1 MRPKPRA
8 NLAQTMRNGKVALAE
23 IHDYATL
30 LPLLKKAPDR
40 QLWCSYDQE
49 ADVLYVTF
57 RRPPKVTDSELTD
70 DDDVVVRY
78 SGDQVVGYDILH
90 ASKRL

>member
-1 MRPKPRA
+1 MVIME
-8 NLAQTMRNGKVALAE
+8 L
-23 IHDYATL
+23 HDYTAI
-30 LPLLKKAPDR
+30 LPLLKKTPDH
-40 QLWCSYDQE
+40 QFWCSYDQE

-57 RRPPKVTDSELTD
+57 QRPPKVTDSELS

-90 ASKRL
+90 ASKRVVPSAMPK

>member
-1 MRPKPRA
+1 MA
-8 NLAQTMRNGKVALAE
+8 IAA

-30 LPLLKKAPDR
+30 LPLLKKTPDR

-57 RRPPKVTDSELTD
+57 QRPTKVTDSELT

-90 ASKRL
+90 ASKRP

>member
-1 MRPKPRA
+1 MA
-8 NLAQTMRNGKVALAE
+8 IAE
-23 IHDYATL
+23 FHDYAAL
-30 LPLLKKAPDR
+30 IPLLKKAPDH

-57 RRPPKVTDSELTD
+57 QRPPKVTDSELTD
-70 DDDVVVRY
+70 EDVVVRY

>member
-1 MRPKPRA
+1 MA
-8 NLAQTMRNGKVALAE
+8 IAE
-23 IHDYATL
+23 LHDYATL
-30 LPLLKKAPDR
+30 LPLLKKVPDS

-57 RRPPKVTDSELTD
+57 QRPPEVSDSELTE
-70 DDDVVVRY
+70 DDVVVRY
-78 SGDQVVGYDILH
+78 SGDKVVGYDILH

>member
-1 MRPKPRA
+1 MA
-8 NLAQTMRNGKVALAE
+8 IAE
-23 IHDYATL
+23 LHDYATL
-30 LPLLKKAPDR
+30 LPLLQKVPER

-57 RRPPKVTDSELTD
+57 QRPPKVTDSEMTD
-70 DDDVVVRY
+70 EDVVVRY
-78 SGDQVVGYDILH
+78 SGEQIVGYDILH

>member
-1 MRPKPRA
+1 M
-8 NLAQTMRNGKVALAE
+8 ALAE
-23 IHDYATL
+23 LHDYATL
-30 LPLLKKAPDR
+30 LPLLKKVPDG
-40 QLWCSYDQE
+40 QLWCSYDKE

-57 RRPPKVTDSELTD
+57 QHPPKVSDSELT

-78 SGDQVVGYDILH
+78 SGDHIVGYDILN

>member
-1 MRPKPRA
+1 MA
-8 NLAQTMRNGKVALAE
+8 IAE
-23 IHDYATL
+23 LNDYAKL
-30 LPLLKKAPDR
+30 LPLLEKLPDR
-40 QLWCSYDQE
+40 QMWCSYDEE

-57 RRPPKVTDSELTD
+57 QRPLNVTDSTMT

-78 SGDQVVGYDILH
+78 SGEQVVGYDILH

>member
-1 MRPKPRA
+1 MA
-8 NLAQTMRNGKVALAE
+8 IAE
-23 IHDYATL
+23 LHDLATL
-30 LPLLKKAPDR
+30 LPLLKRLPER

-57 RRPPKVTDSELTD
+57 QRPPKVTDSELTD
-70 DDDVVVRY
+70 DDVVVRY
-78 SGDQVVGYDILH
+78 SGDVVVGYDILH

>member
-1 MRPKPRA
+1 MA
-8 NLAQTMRNGKVALAE
+8 IDQLQE
-23 IHDYATL
+23 YARL
-30 LPLLKKAPDR
+30 LPLLEKLPER

-57 RRPPKVTDSELTD
+57 QRPPKVTDSELTD
-70 DDDVVVRY
+70 NDVIVRY
-78 SGDQVVGYDILH
+78 SGEQVVGYDILH